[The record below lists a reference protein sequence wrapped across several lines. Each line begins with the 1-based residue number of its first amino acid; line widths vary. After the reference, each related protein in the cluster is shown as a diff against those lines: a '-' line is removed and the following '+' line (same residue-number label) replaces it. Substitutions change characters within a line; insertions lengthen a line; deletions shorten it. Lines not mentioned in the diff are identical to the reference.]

1 MIMEFYYGV
10 VENILDE
17 MLLGRVQV
25 RIVNVHPENQVDLPT
40 KDLPWALVMAG
51 TTTPGISGIGH
62 STYLL
67 QGSWVICVP
76 TDNDCQAWM
85 VIGSLPTIS
94 GKSFRDISNGFCDA
108 EENFPRKLT
117 EPDNNVRARGG
128 VSTDP
133 DDLQIGMEQPL
144 SSFSPKYPFNHVY
157 ETQSGHVK
165 EYDDTPGKERIYQ
178 RHKSGTFYELN
189 ADGSKVERINGPNY
203 QLVVGDDTIEVIG
216 SVNILTS
223 DNVIVSCAGHLDA
236 HVGGNIIVKGEQN
249 ATINI
254 DGIIDIDAG
263 ADIRIDTLQSV
274 HITAQDD
281 INLKAFKTLNLDA
294 DDDITITSKKSIKI
308 QSGQG
313 EGENI
318 YLNDPISE

>member
-1 MIMEFYYGV
+1 MEFYYGI
-10 VENILDE
+10 VEDVEDPIQ
-17 MLLGRVQV
+17 LGRIKV
-25 RIVNVHPENQVDLPT
+25 RVVNVHPEDKSLVST
-40 KDLPWALVMAG
+40 EDLPWSLVMAG

-62 STYLL
+62 STFML
-67 QGSWVICVP
+67 QGAWVVCIRA
-76 TDNDCQAWM
+76 DLDCQDFM
-85 VIGSLPTIS
+85 VIGSLPTVS
-94 GKSFRDISNGFCDA
+94 GATFKEASKGFCDPKA
-108 EENFPRKLT
+108 LFPRKLT

-133 DDLQIGMEQPL
+133 DDLQIGMEQPA
-144 SSFSPKYPFNHVY
+144 SSFSPRYPFNHVY
-157 ETQSGHVK
+157 ETQSGHIK

-294 DDDITITSKKSIKI
+294 DDDITITSLKNIKLK
-308 QSGQG
+308 
-313 EGENI
+313 GENI
-318 YLNDPISE
+318 YLNE